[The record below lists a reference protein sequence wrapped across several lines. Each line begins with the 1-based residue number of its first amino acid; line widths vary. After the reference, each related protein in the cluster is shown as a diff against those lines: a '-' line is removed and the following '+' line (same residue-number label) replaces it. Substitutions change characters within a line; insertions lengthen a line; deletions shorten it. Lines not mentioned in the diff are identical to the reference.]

1 MGPDALSRRLTKP
14 RDLAED
20 DLSVLVPALQ
30 GLFEG
35 PEQAPSLGRV
45 LLLLSQARDQCDLNG
60 DTPSALSD
68 MPVRLSEVL
77 AFLLE
82 VGHGGS
88 YARLRV
94 QSVRV
99 RGRAIRKTRAISV
112 A

>member
-1 MGPDALSRRLTKP
+1 
-14 RDLAED
+14 
-20 DLSVLVPALQ
+20 
-30 GLFEG
+30 
-35 PEQAPSLGRV
+35 
-45 LLLLSQARDQCDLNG
+45 
-60 DTPSALSD
+60 
-68 MPVRLSEVL
+68 LSELL

-99 RGRAIRKTRAISV
+99 RGRAIRKTRTISV